1 MLRPAVAISNPKEAR
16 SHAFVPVVGRS
27 FVRLAAATF
36 GAVTVVVVVAGVVA
50 VVGVVAAST
59 VVLREVAV
67 VVVVLD
73 PGATT
78 AVHWA

>member
-1 MLRPAVAISNPKEAR
+1 MLRPAVAISNPKDAR
-16 SHAFVPVVGRS
+16 SHGLAPVVGRS
-27 FVRLAAATF
+27 FVRLVAATF

-59 VVLREVAV
+59 VVLRELAV
-67 VVVVLD
+67 VVVGLTS
-73 PGATT
+73 GATT